1 MADISLTDFPPEVQA
16 KLKSLSHESLELLLC
31 DIRGRQLDDITA
43 SYPGDAEAAAKGA
56 REALNREFALK
67 VEEPL
72 DMFVSLFA
80 VVREALAH
88 GASEDLDR
96 IDCLHLWKMT
106 DLADD
111 LLRAHV
117 AAFKETDDR
126 LRAFTHPLPDH
137 RRAG

>member
-1 MADISLTDFPPEVQA
+1 MADISITDFPPEVQA
-16 KLKSLSHESLELLLC
+16 KLKSLSHEALELLLC
-31 DIRGRQLDDITA
+31 DIRGRQLDDQIA
-43 SYPGDAEAAAKGA
+43 SYPGDADAAAKGA

-80 VVREALAH
+80 VVREMLAH
-88 GASEDLDR
+88 GSTEDLDR

-111 LLRAHV
+111 LLRAHA
-117 AAFKETDDR
+117 AAFKEANDR
-126 LRAFTHPLPDH
+126 LRAFTHPVPAS
-137 RRAG
+137 RK

>member
-1 MADISLTDFPPEVQA
+1 MADLSLTDFPPEAQA
-16 KLKSLSHESLELLLC
+16 KLKGMSDHDLEMLMI

-56 REALNREFALK
+56 REALNREFALN
-67 VEEPL
+67 VDEPL

-88 GASEDLDR
+88 GSTEDLDR
-96 IDCLHLWKMT
+96 IDCLHLWKLT
-106 DLADD
+106 DIGDD

-117 AAFKETDDR
+117 AAFKEANDR
-126 LRAFTHPLPDH
+126 LRAFTQPVPAS
-137 RRAG
+137 RK